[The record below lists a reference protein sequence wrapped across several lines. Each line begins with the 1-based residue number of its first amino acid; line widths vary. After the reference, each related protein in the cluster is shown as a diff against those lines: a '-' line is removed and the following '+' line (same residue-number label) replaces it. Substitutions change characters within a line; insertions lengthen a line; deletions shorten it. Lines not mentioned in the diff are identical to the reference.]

1 MKYVLVP
8 ILMLLVLAQAFSKW
22 LVVAEYKMN
31 RDFIA
36 KNLCENKTRPKLRC
50 NGKCQMM
57 KRLAE
62 EEKQNSTNNT
72 NNSSRV
78 STNEVLF
85 CDEINKPT
93 FPLLTYIVRS
103 YNEDP
108 FRCKPNSPVSS
119 VFHPPAIG

>member
-1 MKYVLVP
+1 MKFIVIP

-22 LVVAEYKMN
+22 LVVAEYRMN

-36 KNLCENKTRPKLRC
+36 KNLCINKARPKLRC

-62 EEKQNSTNNT
+62 EEKQNSRDNTNNT
-72 NNSSRV
+72 AKV

-85 CDEINKPT
+85 CDDVNKPT
-93 FPLLTYIVRS
+93 FPLLTYIITT
-103 YNEDP
+103 YNEEP
-108 FRCKPNSPVSS
+108 FLFKPDSPISS